1 MNVSAKKYNFDNV
14 MLYLHD
20 QMKLLPNL
28 ESKYIGLTM
37 PFPRQVALRNRVA
50 ESIETLIA
58 YDEDVC
64 IAVHFNQSAAGAIE
78 YEKIIFIG
86 IDYLHLKRIADFMKR
101 QDINLNIKD
110 TCILYREC
118 TADLNI
124 NLKGNHSRITS
135 LNDLFAGV
143 EIHIGHLEAGMGYQ
157 YENKQVNE
165 DIIHYCCHKDD
176 EEGKEHGYQLF
187 VKSLDYFSRKLLAE
201 GFVLGYPAVD
211 SKIKMMKASCSM
223 CFYRDY
229 YYISGAH
236 ISLRTAMQQ
245 ADWQICEP
253 LMQIQMTCNKLYF
266 EENSFFRGVENRCI
280 LKDEDDY
287 KLSFKSRL
295 SSIIDILGEMYDHK
309 KDVSDFHIELNS
321 FVPIEDD
328 TQLTE
333 KFKVIYDIDKWKDE
347 LNDQEVNSAIPP
359 VS

>member
-1 MNVSAKKYNFDNV
+1 MNENAKKYNFDNV

-37 PFPRQVALRNRVA
+37 PFPRQAALRSRIIA
-50 ESIETLIA
+50 STETLKA

-64 IAVHFNQSAAGAIE
+64 IAVHFNQSDAGTIE
-78 YEKIIFIG
+78 YKKIVFIG
-86 IDYLHLKRIADFMKR
+86 TDYLHLKKIADFMKR
-101 QDINLNIKD
+101 QDIKLDIKD

-143 EIHIGHLEAGMGYQ
+143 EIHIDHLEAGMGYQ
-157 YENKQVNE
+157 YENKQVKE

-176 EEGKEHGYQLF
+176 EEGKELGYQLF
-187 VKSLDYFSRKLLAE
+187 VKSLDYFSKKLLAE

-211 SKIKMMKASCSM
+211 SKIKIMKASCSM

-229 YYISGAH
+229 YYINGAH
-236 ISLRTAMQQ
+236 ASLETAMLE

-253 LMQIQMTCNKLYF
+253 LMQVHMTCNKLYF
-266 EENSFFRGVENRCI
+266 KGNSFFSGVENLCI
-280 LKDEDDY
+280 LDEDEDNC
-287 KLSFKSRL
+287 KLSFKSIL
-295 SSIIDILGEMYDHK
+295 STIIDILKEMYNQK
-309 KDVSDFHIELNS
+309 KDVSDFHMELDS
-321 FVPIEDD
+321 YVPVEDV
-328 TQLTE
+328 TQLKE
-333 KFKVIYDIDKWKDE
+333 KFKVIYNIDKWKDE
-347 LNDQEVNSAIPP
+347 LEEQEMNSAIPP
-359 VS
+359 V

>member
-1 MNVSAKKYNFDNV
+1 MNESARKYNFDHV
-14 MLYLHD
+14 LLYLHN

-37 PFPRQVALRNRVA
+37 PFPPQAALRNRMI

-58 YDEDVC
+58 HDEDVC
-64 IAVHFNQSAAGAIE
+64 IAVHFNQSDAGAIE
-78 YEKIIFIG
+78 YEKIIFLG
-86 IDYLHLKRIADFMKR
+86 TDYLHLKRIADFMKR

-143 EIHIGHLEAGMGYQ
+143 EIHIDRLEAGMGYR
-157 YENKQVNE
+157 YENTQVNE

-176 EEGKEHGYQLF
+176 EEGKELGYQLF
-187 VKSLDYFSRKLLAE
+187 VKSLDYFSKKLLAE

-211 SKIKMMKASCSM
+211 SKIKIMKASCSM

-229 YYISGAH
+229 YYTSGAH
-236 ISLRTAMQQ
+236 VSLKTAMQQ

-253 LMQIQMTCNKLYF
+253 LMQIHMICNKLYF
-266 EENSFFRGVENRCI
+266 EENSFFRGVENLCI
-280 LKDEDDY
+280 LEDEDDY
-287 KLSFKSRL
+287 KLSFRSRL
-295 SSIIDILGEMYDHK
+295 STIIDILEEMYNHK
-309 KDVSDFHIELNS
+309 KDISDFHIELDS
-321 FVPIEDD
+321 YVSVEGV
-328 TQLTE
+328 TQLKE
-333 KFKVIYDIDKWKDE
+333 KFKVIYNIGKWKDE
-347 LNDQEVNSAIPP
+347 LEEQEMNSAIPP
-359 VS
+359 V

>member
-1 MNVSAKKYNFDNV
+1 MNENAKKYNFDNV

-37 PFPRQVALRNRVA
+37 PFPRQAALRSRII
-50 ESIETLIA
+50 ESIETLKA

-64 IAVHFNQSAAGAIE
+64 IAVHFNQSDAGTIE
-78 YEKIIFIG
+78 YKKIVFIG
-86 IDYLHLKRIADFMKR
+86 TDYLHLKKIADFMKR
-101 QDINLNIKD
+101 QDIKLDIKD

-143 EIHIGHLEAGMGYQ
+143 EIHIDHLEAGMGYQ
-157 YENKQVNE
+157 YENKQVKE

-176 EEGKEHGYQLF
+176 EEGKELGYQLF
-187 VKSLDYFSRKLLAE
+187 VKSLNYFSRRLLAE

-211 SKIKMMKASCSM
+211 SKIKIMKASCSM

-229 YYISGAH
+229 YYINGAH
-236 ISLRTAMQQ
+236 VSLKTAMLE

-253 LMQIQMTCNKLYF
+253 LMQVHMTCNKLYF
-266 EENSFFRGVENRCI
+266 EGNSFFREVENLYI
-280 LKDEDDY
+280 LKDEDDC

-295 SSIIDILGEMYDHK
+295 STIIGVLEEMYDHK
-309 KDVSDFHIELNS
+309 QDVLDFHMELDS
-321 FVPIEDD
+321 YVPVEDV
-328 TQLTE
+328 TQLKE
-333 KFKVIYDIDKWKDE
+333 KFKVINNIDKWKDE
-347 LNDQEVNSAIPP
+347 LEEQEMNSAIPP
-359 VS
+359 V